1 MSSVVSY
8 LYNFISSYLTKQE
21 SSSSTTPSKM
31 AAADV
36 IVGRPTTGMCGMWNG
51 TKDEQEAYVD
61 FATGNTNIN
70 PPMEVKCEVQ
80 DIRAAKPEFAQAGY
94 QLVHHDT
101 AMTPDDFLNGKEDK
115 KLLESAYFQ
124 ECKDLV
130 QKTTGAAVVI
140 PYIFRLRHQSVKP
153 GGFATKDVGVSSLPI
168 AHCDRDPI
176 SGAASLRDVLGP
188 EEAERMMK
196 AYPRFAQVN
205 VWRGIG
211 QTINRWPLL
220 LIDIKDCENWD
231 YETHLAKIF
240 PTNDPRVAIRGKKPH
255 DSVLKHDPGYKYF
268 YASNMKTDEA
278 LVFSSFDSI
287 TSKVVPH
294 GAFWDN
300 STEDDAPARRSI
312 EVRTWA
318 FFNEA

>member
-1 MSSVVSY
+1 MSSFFNY
-8 LYNFISSYLTKQE
+8 LYNFLSYYLTKQE
-21 SSSSTTPSKM
+21 ETSSTSKM
-31 AAADV
+31 AAAEV
-36 IVGRPTTGMCGMWNG
+36 IGRPTTGMCGMWNG
-51 TKDEQEAYVD
+51 TKDDQDAFVD

-70 PPMEVKCEVQ
+70 PPLEVNVEVQ
-80 DIRAAKPEFAQAGY
+80 DIRATKPAFAEAGY
-94 QLVHHDT
+94 ELVYHDT
-101 AMTPDDFLNGKEDK
+101 AMTPEDFLHGKEDK
-115 KLLESAYFQ
+115 TLLESAYFQ

-130 QKTTGAAVVI
+130 QKTTGAAIVI

-176 SGAASLRDVLGP
+176 SGAASLRDVVGP

-220 LIDIKDCENWD
+220 LIDTKGCESWD
-231 YETHLAKIF
+231 YESHLAKIF

-255 DSVLKHDPGYKYF
+255 DSVLKHDPGYGYY
-268 YASNMKTDEA
+268 YASDMKADEA
-278 LVFSSFDSI
+278 LVFSSFDSV

-300 STEDDAPARRSI
+300 STQDDAPARRSI